1 MSTSGGGFA
10 GSINGGE
17 IIDCYSTGAVTGS
30 EEAYLGGF
38 CGGNWGDIDECFW
51 DTETSGLDTSDGGT
65 GMTTLEMKDWETFS
79 DAHWDIYLDDNDRI
93 WARSDVCNNG
103 YPCLVNVTPSCEWI
117 TILVETD
124 AATGILAHGATLN
137 GELTSM
143 GPLLLV
149 DVYFEYGLISGGP
162 YIYTTPIQV
171 MLATGIFSA
180 AVAHLLALTS
190 YYFRAVADD
199 GSNVAYGIER
209 TFTTIGPTALNTAM
223 ILASQNDPKLNSLKL
238 DQKSFL
244 MKLHDRSATLK
255 VNRAE

>member
-117 TILVETD
+117 TI
-124 AATGILAHGATLN
+124 
-137 GELTSM
+137 
-143 GPLLLV
+143 
-149 DVYFEYGLISGGP
+149 
-162 YIYTTPIQV
+162 
-171 MLATGIFSA
+171 
-180 AVAHLLALTS
+180 
-190 YYFRAVADD
+190 
-199 GSNVAYGIER
+199 
-209 TFTTIGPTALNTAM
+209 NTAM